1 MLHSFFENHFLL
13 CRIGFACCSLL
24 TQVASGRR
32 CLTRA
37 VENHFP
43 PGAKRDNP
51 QNPQRCFSSI
61 KRHGC
66 GKIPKVPQPHFVVP
80 VTAPEAKDL
89 AAPDLDVVP
98 AVLWGGGGDG
108 PHRDTVAIGPRGQ
121 AAPPAVPASAR
132 HCGPHRHRAV
142 HGHRHPFWWP
152 PTAMEAAQAA
162 CTSEVSS
169 AGRTSPNR
177 PRTPSSQRRAQAQVA
192 QGKDATS
199 SVTRLDGQSDG
210 GSTPSCSSEGQW
222 PLDRTSTGNTCH
234 VGPIYQGDSSHIS
247 SLNRQ
252 LCTQMQ
258 STGTAVLMRFPKAV

>member
-98 AVLWGGGGDG
+98 AVLWAEVETVRIG
-108 PHRDTVAIGPRGQ
+108 DTVAIGPRGQ

-162 CTSEVSS
+162 CTSEFPQQAELHPIDLGHLCRNGVH
-169 AGRTSPNR
+169 RHR
-177 PRTPSSQRRAQAQVA
+177 WRRAKMPRVQ
-192 QGKDATS
+192 
-199 SVTRLDGQSDG
+199 
-210 GSTPSCSSEGQW
+210 
-222 PLDRTSTGNTCH
+222 
-234 VGPIYQGDSSHIS
+234 
-247 SLNRQ
+247 
-252 LCTQMQ
+252 
-258 STGTAVLMRFPKAV
+258 